1 MMIGAKTW
9 LTTTALVGALVSC
22 IGSRANAEMIH
33 EWTFEETIGT
43 SPIDTDGGPD
53 TFSQNLNLVGAT
65 QVNSAATNPPA
76 GLGSQALKTGDGLTT
91 TPVGGQKA
99 SVWSTTGVPGIGYK
113 GLSSGTASLWV
124 YRTGDQIV
132 GNNSS
137 TLFTVERD
145 ASAGGGGRISVQ
157 VVMPNSAGTVPAAR
171 GVVGSLTLS
180 GREGPGNST
189 RMTYNTTVAQGSF
202 VPLNTWTHIVAVW
215 DYANGDPDGDA
226 NPDPDNDGLFGGTM
240 LLYVN
245 GSPILGGTYANFWP
259 DDGANDT
266 NSLTALDSNGIVL
279 GSGNADPA
287 VVNNQEEFE
296 GLIDALQL
304 YDVALGEDEVLSLYE
319 SFLVPEPST
328 LALVALG
335 ALALV
340 GRRRV
345 S

>member
-1 MMIGAKTW
+1 MLIGAKAW
-9 LTTTALVGALVSC
+9 LTTAALVGALIAC
-22 IGSRANAEMIH
+22 IGAGANAELIH

-53 TFSQNLNLVGAT
+53 TFSQNLNLLGAT
-65 QVNSAATNPPA
+65 QVNSAATSPPA
-76 GLGSQALKTGDGLTT
+76 GLGSQALKTGDGSNTT
-91 TPVGGQKA
+91 VGGQKV

-113 GLSSGTASLWV
+113 GLSTGTASLWV
-124 YRTGDQIV
+124 YRTGDQQV

-145 ASAGGGGRISVQ
+145 GSTGGGGRISVQ
-157 VVMPNSAGTVPAAR
+157 VVMPNSTGTVPAAR
-171 GVVGSLTLS
+171 GVVGSITVS

-189 RMTYNTTVAQGSF
+189 RMNYNTTVAQGNL
-202 VPLNTWTHIVAVW
+202 VPLNTWTHIAAVW
-215 DYANGDPDGDA
+215 DYAVG
-226 NPDPDNDGLFGGTM
+226 DPDNDSFNSGTM

-245 GSPILGGTYANFWP
+245 GNPVLGGAFASLWP
-259 DDGANDT
+259 DGNPAPANVAALTAND
-266 NSLTALDSNGIVL
+266 ANGIVL

-304 YDVALGEDEVLSLYE
+304 YNVGLSGDEVRGLYE

-340 GRRRV
+340 VRCRV
-345 S
+345 A